1 MAKQTI
7 DDIKQKTK
15 KIKVSDIDVEKI
27 RNMLLEGK
35 FEY

>member
-1 MAKQTI
+1 MAMQNV

-15 KIKVSDIDVEKI
+15 KIKVSDIDDEKI